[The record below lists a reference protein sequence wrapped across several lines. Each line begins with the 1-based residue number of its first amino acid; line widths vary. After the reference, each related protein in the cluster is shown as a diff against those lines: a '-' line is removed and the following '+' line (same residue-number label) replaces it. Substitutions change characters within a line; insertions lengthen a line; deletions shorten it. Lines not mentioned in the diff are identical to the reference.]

1 MYATDIYQYKYLFIS
16 YLISYLKGVRC
27 SKWLAGNTGA
37 NKLDEVAALVEFTF

>member
-1 MYATDIYQYKYLFIS
+1 MYATDIYQYKYLF
-16 YLISYLKGVRC
+16 ISYLKGVRC